1 MGSSEVDENIVAFLL
16 VVDLVGQ
23 SALAPLIDGID
34 GAVGSDQIG
43 ELLNQLGGGVL
54 GQLVAQYEYC
64 LIALGQV
71 CHTLHLLMD
80 FRPLHRAGGRSR
92 AMKI

>member
-1 MGSSEVDENIVAFLL
+1 MGSSEIDENIVAFLL

-71 CHTLHLLMD
+71 WTFAPCTGQGEGVV
-80 FRPLHRAGGRSR
+80 P
-92 AMKI
+92 